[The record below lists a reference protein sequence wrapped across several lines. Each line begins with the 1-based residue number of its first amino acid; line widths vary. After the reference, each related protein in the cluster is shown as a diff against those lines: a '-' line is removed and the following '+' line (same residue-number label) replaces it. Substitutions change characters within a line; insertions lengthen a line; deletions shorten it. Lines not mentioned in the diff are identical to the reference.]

1 MILKDFIT
9 RFIAR
14 NSIIKLWRT
23 CDGNIHEP
31 LTDKIMEWEILREK
45 CDYSKYL
52 FCNIKHV
59 MSILD
64 INNPD
69 TINIVIE
76 TNSEL

>member
-31 LTDKIMEWEILREK
+31 LTDKIMEWEILKGKGE
-45 CDYSKYL
+45 YSKYL
-52 FCNIKHV
+52 FCNVEHV

-64 INNPD
+64 MNNLD

-76 TNSEL
+76 PNSEL